1 MVLFSAVFIGVGAI
15 ALAIGI
21 VDRRRWRALA
31 SRGVKTKGVA
41 RAVPDS
47 DDCASLQ
54 VTFVDE
60 QGITHEVWSKGGS
73 SDWNALDGQA
83 VDVLYEPG
91 HPERARLLVD
101 LRLRR
106 WLTLVL
112 GLVFCGVGVAVLA
125 ATLLGIDLSSD

>member
-1 MVLFSAVFIGVGAI
+1 
-15 ALAIGI
+15 
-21 VDRRRWRALA
+21 
-31 SRGVKTKGVA
+31 
-41 RAVPDS
+41 
-47 DDCASLQ
+47 
-54 VTFVDE
+54 
-60 QGITHEVWSKGGS
+60 
-73 SDWNALDGQA
+73 
-83 VDVLYEPG
+83 VLYEPG